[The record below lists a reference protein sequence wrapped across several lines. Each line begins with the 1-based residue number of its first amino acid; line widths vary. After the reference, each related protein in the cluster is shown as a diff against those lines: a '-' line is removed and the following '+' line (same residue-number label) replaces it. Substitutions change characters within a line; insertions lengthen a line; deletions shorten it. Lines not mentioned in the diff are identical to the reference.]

1 MAKKYESFGPT
12 ETPTN
17 PRVDLSI
24 QERKEFEGKIKL
36 ENKLINT
43 GCNRV
48 LQGVI

>member
-36 ENKLINT
+36 ENKFIGT
-43 GCNRV
+43 GYNRV
-48 LQGVI
+48 L